1 MPSRAATGQFPE
13 PNIRHMSDTS
23 QILAAAT
30 SLGRMISEHPAM
42 KKYRQVLEAV
52 REDTQAQHLLA
63 DYSRQMDL
71 IQEKESQ
78 GRPIEVED
86 KRRLSDLQGR
96 VAMHPVLR
104 DMQMAQMDYVD
115 LMRKV
120 DEAMASG
127 GEASGEAVSP

>member
-1 MPSRAATGQFPE
+1 MT
-13 PNIRHMSDTS
+13 DTS
-23 QILAAAT
+23 PILAAAS

-42 KKYRQVLEAV
+42 KKYRQVLAAV
-52 REDTQAQHLLA
+52 RGDTQAQHLLA
-63 DYSRQMDL
+63 DYSRQMDV
-71 IQEKESQ
+71 ISEKESQ
-78 GRPIEVED
+78 GQPIDVED

-96 VAMHPVLR
+96 VAMHPILR

-127 GEASGEAVSP
+127 GEGLDQPASP